1 MSDYDMNKRMVES
14 LIKSG
19 AMDRLGKRRS
29 QIMASYETIIDGA
42 TSKKGNNIAGQ
53 LDFFSMAQGLDTGL
67 DFEYPDIP
75 EIPISIRLAQEKEA
89 TGLYFSGHPLDSY
102 RDNAD
107 DIEHVEIVSVTP
119 EMAEGERRL
128 VNIVGI
134 VSSVTVKTTRNGD
147 KMAFFTLS
155 DRYGEIECIVFAR
168 TYSQISY
175 LIREDA
181 ALCVSGSV
189 QAREDEDVK
198 FIVSSV
204 KELKKN
210 GEYRPEDKKH
220 NAKEISQDST
230 PKQSFGNVSKA
241 PSKLYLRVKSL
252 DTDEFLKAKNLVEI
266 FEGTIPVI
274 FYNSSAKEYCPSG
287 LAFDAT
293 DYTINQLK
301 SLLGDENVVL
311 K

>member
-1 MSDYDMNKRMVES
+1 MNRKEMLQNLELAMESASKENDMYA
-14 LIKSG
+14 G
-19 AMDRLGKRRS
+19 GQMDL
-29 QIMASYETIIDGA
+29 
-42 TSKKGNNIAGQ
+42 
-53 LDFFSMAQGLDTGL
+53 FSSFGGEGFTNDPVFAA
-67 DFEYPDIP
+67 FEEMPQS
-75 EIPISIRLAQEKEA
+75 ELLSFEKEVS
-89 TGLYFSGHPLDSY
+89 GLYFSGHPLDSY

-175 LIREDA
+175 LIREDV
-181 ALCVSGSV
+181 ALYVSGSV

-210 GEYRPEDKKH
+210 GEYHPEDKKH

-230 PKQSFGNVSKA
+230 PKQSFGNVLKA

-274 FYNSSAKEYCPSG
+274 FYNSSTKEYCPSG

-301 SLLGDENVVL
+301 SILGDENVVL